1 MSTKTVVYKRLM
13 EEGATEITPIM
24 RQPEP
29 KNIDNLKYNVARVMA
44 TWKITPYKMGKKLD
58 FLVFIIGKNCYR
70 VKIGD
75 NTWKFVYTDKP
86 GPHEKTSS
94 WM

>member
-44 TWKITPYKMGKKLD
+44 T
-58 FLVFIIGKNCYR
+58 
-70 VKIGD
+70 
-75 NTWKFVYTDKP
+75 
-86 GPHEKTSS
+86 
-94 WM
+94 